1 MGRNRELRKRI
12 VSQDEVIRDHEQK
25 IRQERMKPQPDEG
38 VIRTWQ
44 REIAAARKKV
54 DSLTRR
60 LKREW

>member
-1 MGRNRELRKRI
+1 MSRNRELRKRI
-12 VSQDEVIRDHEQK
+12 VSQDEVVRDHEQK

>member
-1 MGRNRELRKRI
+1 MGRNTELRKKIAALRG
-12 VSQDEVIRDHEQK
+12 VAEEHEEKVQ
-25 IRQERMKPQPDEG
+25 RERMKAEPDEG

-44 REIAAARKKV
+44 REIVAARNKI